1 MGSNS
6 RLRAKPT
13 GNRTYSE
20 QILDRPPTLLTGAH
34 TAACRLVLFRG
45 DLLHGVLPALRDE
58 IARTGH
64 KYRVTLLAGFAFR
77 ACASLQS
84 ALQRIDPT
92 HSCTVRCRAP
102 PADHSAAGLQTD

>member
-1 MGSNS
+1 M
-6 RLRAKPT
+6 
-13 GNRTYSE
+13 
-20 QILDRPPTLLTGAH
+20 
-34 TAACRLVLFRG
+34 LFRG

-77 ACASLQS
+77 ACASLQW

-92 HSCTVRCRAP
+92 HNCTVRCRAP
-102 PADHSAAGLQTD
+102 PPTTALRATGQTDRSRLG